1 MGITIHFE
9 GKLKQIKAVEKVVGA
24 VRNFAEQNNMPY
36 AEFAEDNMLLKRV
49 KDEKDWDY
57 YSSTIGIEIQPH
69 ENTDP
74 LRFEFDK
81 NGYIQD
87 YCKTQ
92 FADIEIHIKVVELL
106 KQVESFFY
114 DLIVV
119 DEGEYW
125 DASDVELLADLFED
139 CFIAIEDAKQK
150 NKKLTG
156 PYRINGRIID
166 LME

>member
-1 MGITIHFE
+1 MGVTIHFE
-9 GKLKQIKAVEKVVGA
+9 GKLKQTKSIDKVIEI
-24 VRNFAEQNNMPY
+24 VREFAKQNNMQY
-36 AEFAEDNMLLKRV
+36 SEFTEDNILLKRV
-49 KDEKDWDY
+49 KDEKNWDY

-81 NGYIQD
+81 DGYIQD

-92 FADIEIHIKVVELL
+92 FADIEIHVKVINLL
-106 KQVESFFY
+106 KQVEPFF
-114 DLIVV
+114 DNLIVL

-125 DASDVELLADLFED
+125 DTNDIELLDELFED
-139 CFIAIEDAKQK
+139 CFVAIENAKQG
-150 NKKLTG
+150 NTKLTG
-156 PYRINGRIID
+156 PYRIQGRIID

>member
-1 MGITIHFE
+1 MGVTIHFE
-9 GKLKQIKAVEKVVGA
+9 GRLKQVETIENVINVAKA
-24 VRNFAEQNNMPY
+24 FAEQNGMPY
-36 AEFAEDNMLLKRV
+36 TEFAEDNILLKRV

-57 YSSTIGIEIQPH
+57 YSSTIGIQIQPH

-81 NGYIQD
+81 GGYIQD

-92 FADIEIHIKVVELL
+92 FADIEIHIKIVELL
-106 KQVESFFY
+106 RQVEPFF
-114 DLIVV
+114 DNLAVI

-125 DASDVELLADLFED
+125 DAKDDELLVELFEN
-139 CFIAIEDAKQK
+139 CFKAIENAKQE

-156 PYRINGRIID
+156 PYRINSRIID